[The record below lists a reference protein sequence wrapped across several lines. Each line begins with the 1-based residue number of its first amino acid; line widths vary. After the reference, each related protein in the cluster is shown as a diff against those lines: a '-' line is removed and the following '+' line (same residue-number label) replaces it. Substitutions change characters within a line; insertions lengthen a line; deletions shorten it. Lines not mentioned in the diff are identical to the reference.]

1 MAAESAEFKRK
12 QREEL
17 IHAFSWP
24 EHALQT
30 IQSSRFAA
38 TVQSV
43 GESAHQR
50 LAALRDAMDGD
61 TLSTAFSGIDAPATA
76 IHMICDAL
84 DQQPSARQTKLIVTS
99 AVEYLAESQ
108 NELLMLSKSNPQFCC
123 FGDITSFYRQ
133 EIKGVVEEMSKKAY
147 PAAFE
152 ALKPVIKS
160 GKAMTLTSYCR
171 RHDKMCRMQP
181 ARRHVAGT
189 PCTDHSSMGKREGQ
203 DGKTAIC
210 YLAWV
215 GLRLALQEPI
225 IVQEN
230 VTSFKIIPVGVLR
243 RNVLHGLLR
252 RVRLR
257 LWVVQQEGAPVC
269 GDAAQDQDAALSG
282 AHERVH
288 EVVPPGSAVRGNVCT
303 DGLTTLY
310 LQLLQHSMI

>member
-160 GKAMTLTSYCR
+160 GKAMPLTSYCR

-230 VTSFKIIPVGVLR
+230 VTSFKIAYLSEFFAEMYYMDYSAESACDFGWFNKRARQFVVMRHKTKTLPFRGPM
-243 RNVLHGLLR
+243 NVFMKLFHRDPLF
-252 RVRLR
+252 
-257 LWVVQQEGAPVC
+257 E
-269 GDAAQDQDAALSG
+269 
-282 AHERVH
+282 ETY
-288 EVVPPGSAVRGNVCT
+288 VPTA
-303 DGLTTLY
+303 
-310 LQLLQHSMI
+310 